1 MHDVLFVSSEDVTE
15 LATQEEFNE
24 AVREGYRQRG
34 EGAPT
39 ETRTSLKSEDPPGLL
54 NSYVAILPDMGIMGG
69 YIYSAGFSDGD
80 ARFATPLFD
89 SETGRMLAI
98 LDGASMNP
106 FKTGAV
112 GAVGIDALARSDV
125 DTLALIGSGAQAR
138 GQLLATVTVRDFD
151 AVRVFSPTR
160 EHREEFAD
168 EIDERL
174 AADVAAVE
182 SGGEAVSGSDVVIT
196 ATTAREPVFDADDL
210 DPGTHV
216 NAIGQYDPDKRE
228 IDTQTLVE
236 ATYVPDLRERTLQD
250 SGEFLIP
257 LRNGD
262 VTEDHIHAELGE
274 VIAGSAPGRTS
285 DDEITLFDSGGTAI
299 ETVASAALLYRR
311 AEEKGLGETFP
322 FSQASEVYTGK
333 RRDSTEELS

>member
-1 MHDVLFVSSEDVTE
+1 MHDVLFVSSDDITE
-15 LATQEEFNE
+15 LATQEEFND

-34 EGAPT
+34 KGAPT
-39 ETRTSLKSEDPPGLL
+39 QPRTSLKSEDPPGLL
-54 NSYVAILPDMGIMGG
+54 NAYVAILPEMGIMGG
-69 YIYSAGFSDGD
+69 YVYSAGFSDGD

-89 SETGRMLAI
+89 SETGRLVAI

-112 GAVGIDALARSDV
+112 GAVGIDALARPDV
-125 DTLALIGSGAQAR
+125 DTLAVVGSGAQAR
-138 GQLLATVTVRDFD
+138 GQLLAAVTVRDFES
-151 AVRVFSPTR
+151 VRVFSPTR
-160 EHREEFAD
+160 EHREKFAEEMD
-168 EIDERL
+168 DRL
-174 AADVAAVE
+174 NPDIEAVE
-182 SGGEAVSGSDVVIT
+182 SSADAVSGSDVVIT
-196 ATTAREPVFDADDL
+196 ATTAHEPVFDGGNL

-228 IDTQTLVE
+228 IDTQTIVE
-236 ATYVPDLRERTLQD
+236 STYVPDLRPRILQD

-262 VTEDHIHAELGE
+262 ITENHIHGELGQ
-274 VIAGSAPGRTS
+274 VLTGTVSGRTT

-311 AEEKGLGETFP
+311 AEKQGLGETFP

-333 RRDSTEELS
+333 RGDSTEEMF